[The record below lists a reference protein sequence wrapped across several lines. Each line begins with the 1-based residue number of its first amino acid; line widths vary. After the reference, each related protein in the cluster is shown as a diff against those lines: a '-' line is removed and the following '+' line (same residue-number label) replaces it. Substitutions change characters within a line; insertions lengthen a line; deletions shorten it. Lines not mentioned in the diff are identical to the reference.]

1 MTTPSTSKP
10 MDSPKN
16 SALDTG
22 LKVRHLAL
30 KVLLELERND
40 SFRHKAASLLEEFQ
54 QRDKSFSKIAF
65 HQSDKRLL
73 KALTFGVLRWQA
85 RLDAWI
91 EILSKRS
98 VKRLDVNVRCILRL
112 GLFQLHGLDGIPDY
126 AAIDTSVKLAR
137 KIRCREVSIKFIN
150 ANLREAQRR
159 LQSGSLPGAGVVP
172 EADKLPLAEHL
183 LYEAAWPLAWT
194 EAVLKQYSE
203 SIVTEM
209 AEAWKSPA
217 PIMLR
222 VNTLKIS
229 MSGFQMALNEAQINF
244 EEYFLTDAESDLDAF
259 AKPIGIRLT
268 DRELDIRSLPGYA
281 EGWFYVQDLASMWVP
296 CLLSPQAGESILD
309 LCAAPGSKTTQ
320 IAALSNNQARITA
333 VEIAPKRAERL
344 KENFERLGVE
354 NARIVVADA
363 LSESFQESLNDASSE
378 GFDKVLVDAPCS
390 GSGTI
395 RRHPEI
401 LRHVPPTSYAEFTI
415 TQQALLQR
423 GASFLKSG
431 GILVYS
437 TCSILSEEN
446 AMRVREFLEQNSQ
459 FTLQYELQRP
469 ITDLNDGFYAAVLLK
484 NRKS

>member
-1 MTTPSTSKP
+1 MTTPSFKP
-10 MDSPKN
+10 IDSPEN

-22 LKVRHLAL
+22 LKIRHLAL
-30 KVLLELERND
+30 KVLLELERKEN
-40 SFRHKAASLLEEFQ
+40 FRHKAASLLEDFQ
-54 QRDKSFSKIAF
+54 QHDKSFSKAQF

-98 VKRLDVNVRCILRL
+98 VKRLDVNVRCLLRL

-126 AAIDTSVKLAR
+126 AAIDTTVKLAR

-159 LQSGSLPGAGVVP
+159 LASGSLPGAGIVP

-183 LYEAAWPLAWT
+183 LYEAAWPVAWT
-194 EAVLKQYSE
+194 ETVLKQYPE
-203 SIVTEM
+203 STVTEM

-222 VNTLKIS
+222 VNTLKINEVD
-229 MSGFQMALNEAQINF
+229 FQKALNEAQITF
-244 EEYFLTDAESDLDAF
+244 EECSLTDAEPSLEDF
-259 AKPIGIRLT
+259 SKPMGIRLT

-296 CLLSPQAGESILD
+296 CLLNPKAGESILD

-320 IAALSNNQARITA
+320 IAALSNNQAQITA
-333 VEIAPKRAERL
+333 VEIAPKRVERL

-354 NARIVVADA
+354 NVRIIVDDA
-363 LSESFQESLNDASSE
+363 LSESFQSSLKEASLE

-401 LRHVPPTSYAEFTI
+401 LRHLPPNSYTEFTG
-415 TQQALLQR
+415 TQLALLQR
-423 GASFLKSG
+423 GASLLKAG

-437 TCSILSEEN
+437 TCSILSAEN
-446 AMRVREFLEQNSQ
+446 AMLIQKFLEQSPQ
-459 FTLQYELQRP
+459 FSLQYELQRP
-469 ITDLNDGFYAAVLLK
+469 ITDLNDGFYAAVLEK
-484 NRKS
+484 MH